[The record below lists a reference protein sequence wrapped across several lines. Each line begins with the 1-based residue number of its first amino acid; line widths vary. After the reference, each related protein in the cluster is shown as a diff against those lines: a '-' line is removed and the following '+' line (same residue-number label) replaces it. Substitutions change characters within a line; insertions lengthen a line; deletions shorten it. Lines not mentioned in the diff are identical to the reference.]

1 MIAAADIRAIRARL
15 KETQEKFGE
24 RFGTTR
30 FHVMNWEKY
39 GIADAP
45 AIEQVLA
52 EINSAEKIG
61 TSD

>member
-15 KETQEKFGE
+15 KESQKKFAE
-24 RFGTTR
+24 RFGTSR

-45 AIEQVLA
+45 AIERVLSD
-52 EINSAEKIG
+52 INSDDKSN